1 MDKEKF
7 LNKTV
12 AIFILSVVLALVIG
26 VAIGFG
32 ISHEGRGERGEK
44 GCHFSQMKGGE
55 NRSQM
60 MNGQYVD
67 DNNQNPNDAEV
78 QDDQA
83 TTTASTTVTVQVQKA
98 K

>member
-1 MDKEKF
+1 MNKEKF

-12 AIFILSVVLALVIG
+12 AIFVLSILLALAIG
-26 VAIGFG
+26 VGIGLG
-32 ISHEGRGERGEK
+32 ISHEGHDRGERGNE
-44 GCHFSQMKGGE
+44 FSGMNE
-55 NRSQM
+55 NGSYGQM
-60 MNGQYVD
+60 MNNQYVD

-83 TTTASTTVTVQVQKA
+83 TTTASTTQIK